1 LSKQITGKVTWVG
14 KVDWELKSFHGDELS
29 TWKGSSYNSYLVRD
43 QKTVLIDTVW
53 GPYDREFVARLKK
66 EVDLDK
72 IDYVIANHSES
83 DHSGAL
89 PALMREIPDTPI
101 YCTANGVKVL
111 KGQYHQDW
119 NFVTV
124 KTGDTLDIGDSKLVF
139 VEAPMLHWPDTMFTY
154 MTGENILFSNDA
166 FGQHYASESLYNDK
180 VDQNEVFY
188 EALKYYANIL
198 APFSP
203 MVGRKIQEL
212 LGLSLPINV
221 ICPSHGII
229 WRDNPMRIV
238 EQYQKWAANYQE
250 NQITVVYD
258 TMWNSTRKMAEAIA
272 AGISAEDPDVT
283 IKIMNAAKD
292 DKNDIITEI
301 FRSKTVVVGSPTVNN
316 RILHSIAGLL
326 EMVRALKFK
335 GKSGAAFG
343 SYGWS
348 GESAGIISKSL
359 EESGFALLDA
369 GLKVQWAPDDDAV
382 AKCVE
387 FGRKIAAAK

>member
-1 LSKQITGKVTWVG
+1 MSKQITGKVTWVG